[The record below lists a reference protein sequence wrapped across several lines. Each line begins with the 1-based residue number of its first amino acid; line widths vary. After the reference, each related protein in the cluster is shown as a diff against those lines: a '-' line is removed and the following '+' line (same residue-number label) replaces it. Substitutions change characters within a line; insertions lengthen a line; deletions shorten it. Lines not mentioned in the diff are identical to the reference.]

1 MLLFPTDV
9 DNTADWTKSAGSPDP
24 NSGQESVQMDTTTPA
39 EETEPTNA
47 EAGPATEEAMEVES
61 SNTQDVSEAT
71 TAQTSGEMIRS

>member
-1 MLLFPTDV
+1 MLPTDL

-61 SNTQDVSEAT
+61 SNTRDISEANT
-71 TAQTSGEMIRS
+71 GQTSGKMISS

>member
-1 MLLFPTDV
+1 MLRTDL

-39 EETEPTNA
+39 EETEPTTA

-61 SNTQDVSEAT
+61 SNTRDISEANT
-71 TAQTSGEMIRS
+71 GQTSGKLISS